1 MALTTKLH
9 GDPAPPS
16 TFTAFGTGPAV
27 DLIGPL
33 LTGLLDCAAAALNPP
48 VGRVLVA
55 PGQLVAYDDCCA
67 GMVWTRLISL
77 DSGVAS
83 SKMGATNFDPCGLR
97 WNASVG
103 VGALRCSA
111 TMDDRGAV
119 AAPAAMTAE
128 ALQVTADEAALC
140 QAVYC
145 CNLLPLNRTQIQR
158 WDPLGPDGGC
168 VGGEWTLVLQVNN
181 YGCSDT

>member
-33 LTGLLDCAAAALNPP
+33 LTGLLDCAAAA
-48 VGRVLVA
+48 
-55 PGQLVAYDDCCA
+55 
-67 GMVWTRLISL
+67 LISL